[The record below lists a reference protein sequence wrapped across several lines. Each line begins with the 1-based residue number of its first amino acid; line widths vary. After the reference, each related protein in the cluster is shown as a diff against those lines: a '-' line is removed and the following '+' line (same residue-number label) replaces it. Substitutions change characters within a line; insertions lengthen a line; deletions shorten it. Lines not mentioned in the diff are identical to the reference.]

1 MNYLKTLLAIV
12 IAASLSSCGKSEDPA
27 HAQGSAA
34 AGESGQSAPSTA
46 TPPGGSL
53 AAPAVSTQATQRSIQ
68 ERLCPQINPECA
80 SVGRLDAR
88 SEREAQWLIAHGYP
102 SRQENERLHGLG
114 LEELSRLAKS
124 GNRAAAVVYAEKL
137 ALDGGQF
144 DVGFGLLHQ
153 QAAAGNLFAYYA
165 LSDILYKD
173 PAKRQLVDSAAYLKV
188 AYLLGD
194 ARATQIL
201 ADRNYASP
209 ELLAADVRA
218 AGLLDTFSG
227 GVQPSPRPLE

>member
-1 MNYLKTLLAIV
+1 MNYFKAIFFLITAV
-12 IAASLSSCGKSEDPA
+12 SLSSCGKDQDIAQAPTAEASKKSEQAKP
-27 HAQGSAA
+27 SAA
-34 AGESGQSAPSTA
+34 MPPTEMAGRSAPSAQA
-46 TPPGGSL
+46 TPR
-53 AAPAVSTQATQRSIQ
+53 AVQ

-80 SVGRLDAR
+80 SAGRLEAK

-114 LEELSRLAKS
+114 LQDLAQLAKS
-124 GNRAAAVVYAEKL
+124 GNRAASVVYAEKL
-137 ALDGGQF
+137 ALEGGQF

-153 QAAAGNLFAYYA
+153 QATSGNLFAYYA

-173 PAKRQLVDSAAYLKV
+173 PSKRQLVDSAAYLKV

-194 ARATQIL
+194 ARATEIL
-201 ADRNYASP
+201 LDRNYAGP
-209 ELLAADVRA
+209 ELMAADRRA